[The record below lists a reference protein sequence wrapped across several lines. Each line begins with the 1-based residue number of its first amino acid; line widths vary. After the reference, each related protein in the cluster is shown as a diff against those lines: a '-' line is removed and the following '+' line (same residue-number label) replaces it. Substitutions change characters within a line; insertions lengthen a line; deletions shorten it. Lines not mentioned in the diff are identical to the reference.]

1 MGDLNGRE
9 VEGRDFRAR
18 VFEAVVFDMDGTL
31 IDSTPAVVRSWTR
44 WAEEHDVTAEQLAG
58 HHGVPSESVVRA
70 IMPEHR
76 HQQALDRINELEL
89 TDTDGIDPLPGA
101 VEALAQLPAD
111 RVAIATSCTA
121 ALAQA
126 RLAASGLTPP
136 AVLVTVDDVEHGK
149 PAPDPYLVAAERLG
163 VDPAAVLV
171 VEDAPKG
178 LLSAR
183 AAGAATCAVI
193 TTTPREELDADLV
206 VPDLSHVRWQVDPGS
221 GRIRVGLRPSTGP
234 RRGRGD

>member
-1 MGDLNGRE
+1 MGNDLFGRE
-9 VEGRDFRAR
+9 
-18 VFEAVVFDMDGTL
+18 FEAVVFDMDGTL

-58 HHGVPSESVVRA
+58 HHGVPSASVVRA

-76 HQQALDRINELEL
+76 HQQALERINELEL
-89 TDTDGIDPLPGA
+89 TDTDGIEPLPGA
-101 VEALAQLPAD
+101 VDSLEQLPAD
-111 RVAIATSCTA
+111 RIAIATSCTA
-121 ALAQA
+121 VLAQA

-136 AVLVTVDDVEHGK
+136 AVLITVDDVEHGK
-149 PAPDPYLVAAERLG
+149 PAPDPYLAAAERLG

-178 LLSAR
+178 LLSAK

-206 VPDLSHVRWQVDPGS
+206 VPDLSHLRWLVDPDT
-221 GRIRVGLRPSTGP
+221 GRIRVDARPATGGV
-234 RRGRGD
+234 RAD